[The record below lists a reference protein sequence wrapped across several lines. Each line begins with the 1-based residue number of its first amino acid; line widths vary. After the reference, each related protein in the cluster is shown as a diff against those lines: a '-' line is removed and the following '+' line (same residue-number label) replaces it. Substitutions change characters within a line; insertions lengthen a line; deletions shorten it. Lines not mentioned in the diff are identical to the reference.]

1 MRFVRAESQRQGG
14 EVIAVPQRVLRGD
27 CNLHRRQRT
36 QAGRSLVHAAAVGK
50 LPREPAVPLAA
61 FVSPST
67 LGNAPSVIEKS
78 LRSENGAQAVC
89 EKLQRCRGAL

>member
-1 MRFVRAESQRQGG
+1 M
-14 EVIAVPQRVLRGD
+14 
-27 CNLHRRQRT
+27 
-36 QAGRSLVHAAAVGK
+36 HAAAVGK

-67 LGNAPSVIEKS
+67 LGNAPSVMEKS

-89 EKLQRCRGAL
+89 EKL